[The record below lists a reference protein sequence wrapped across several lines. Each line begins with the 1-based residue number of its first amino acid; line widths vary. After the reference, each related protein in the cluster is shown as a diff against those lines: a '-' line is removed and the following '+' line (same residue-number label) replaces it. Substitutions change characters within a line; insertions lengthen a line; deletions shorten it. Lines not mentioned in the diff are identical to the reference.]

1 MRVCE
6 KTAFLQKYGLE
17 DRLAR
22 SKVDQLTFL
31 ATCRDFFSGCVSMS
45 DILAALRTADIPVLI
60 GVLSLV
66 GALVYSLVQFSRR
79 GR

>member
-1 MRVCE
+1 
-6 KTAFLQKYGLE
+6 
-17 DRLAR
+17 
-22 SKVDQLTFL
+22 
-31 ATCRDFFSGCVSMS
+31 MS